1 MTQVKTAAQPAA
13 TQKELS
19 TEILNKVNLFVETG
33 ELKIPSDY
41 SPANAIKGA
50 FLILQELKD
59 KDKVLVMSYCSKNSI
74 AQALFKMVV
83 EGLSPLKKQ
92 GYFIPYGK
100 ELSWSRSYQGSI
112 ALAKRVGG
120 VSDIVANI
128 IYKNDVFEYAID
140 VETGYKKIVKHT
152 QEIANINNAEIIGA
166 YAVIIYTDGKKDLE
180 VMTYAEIMQAWK
192 QGATKGT
199 SGAHTNFTQEMAKKT
214 VINRACK
221 QPINASND
229 FYLLDG
235 DDDTEK
241 ETTTQTLKQEIQN
254 ETAAETVTFEDVTN
268 EKAINQEAGA
278 VEFETPNPQ
287 QEELIKQPSQNSQ
300 QQAGF

>member
-1 MTQVKTAAQPAA
+1 MTQIKTAVQPAA
-13 TQKELS
+13 IQKELS
-19 TEILNKVNLFVETG
+19 IEILNKVNLFVETG

-50 FLILQELKD
+50 FLILQELQDRD
-59 KDKVLVMSYCSKNSI
+59 KNPVLVSCSKNSI

-120 VSDIVANI
+120 VSDIIANV
-128 IYKNDVFEYAID
+128 IYLKDVFEYGID
-140 VETGYKKIVKHT
+140 TETGRKKIIKHD
-152 QEIANINNAEIIGA
+152 QKIENINNVEIIGA
-166 YAVIIYTDGKKDLE
+166 YAVVLYENGVKDLE
-180 VMTYAEIMQAWK
+180 VMTYAEIQQAWK

-241 ETTTQTLKQEIQN
+241 ETITETLKKEIQS
-254 ETAAETVTFEDVTN
+254 ETTAETVTFEDVTD
-268 EKAINQEAGA
+268 KKPINSEAGA
-278 VEFETPNPQ
+278 VEFEKEAPQ
-287 QEELIKQPSQNSQ
+287 TTGQTE
-300 QQAGF
+300 AGF

>member
-1 MTQVKTAAQPAA
+1 MTQIKTGVQPAA

-50 FLILQELKD
+50 FLILQELQDRD
-59 KDKVLVMSYCSKNSI
+59 KNPVLVSCSKNSI

-128 IYKNDVFEYAID
+128 I
-140 VETGYKKIVKHT
+140 
-152 QEIANINNAEIIGA
+152 
-166 YAVIIYTDGKKDLE
+166 
-180 VMTYAEIMQAWK
+180 
-192 QGATKGT
+192 
-199 SGAHTNFTQEMAKKT
+199 
-214 VINRACK
+214 
-221 QPINASND
+221 
-229 FYLLDG
+229 
-235 DDDTEK
+235 
-241 ETTTQTLKQEIQN
+241 
-254 ETAAETVTFEDVTN
+254 
-268 EKAINQEAGA
+268 
-278 VEFETPNPQ
+278 
-287 QEELIKQPSQNSQ
+287 
-300 QQAGF
+300 